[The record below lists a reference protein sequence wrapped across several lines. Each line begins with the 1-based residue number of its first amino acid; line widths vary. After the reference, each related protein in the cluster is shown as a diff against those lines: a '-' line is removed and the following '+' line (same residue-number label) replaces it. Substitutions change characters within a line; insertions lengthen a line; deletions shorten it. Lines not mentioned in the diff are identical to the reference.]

1 MPQHIYAAGSLPPR
15 LAVQLER
22 SSLETPHCDTAL
34 HWGAGHLLR
43 VTVAKVTTAGIAGLE
58 EIGTLECLDGIGK

>member
-1 MPQHIYAAGSLPPR
+1 MPHIYAAPSLPPR

-22 SSLETPHCDTAL
+22 SSLESPHCDTAPR
-34 HWGAGHLLR
+34 WGELDISY
-43 VTVAKVTTAGIAGLE
+43 AKVTTAGIAGLE